1 MLRPLSRF
9 VATLA
14 LLSTALMASDA
25 AAAPSGGS
33 DADGEGTGSHAALNP
48 AELENAPLSLRGTR
62 GAAHPDCT
70 NGVPMWRHAVQA
82 GETLGLVAGRYGVRR
97 QDLVQLNE
105 LANPNLI
112 KIGAEL
118 RVCPEIAPR
127 QRKQVEHV
135 VAPGET
141 LSGIASRHDLS
152 VRELLIRAEGAGVD
166 DPNRVRVGQKLSFWV
181 DDGLVEAFR
190 PPLPKPKKSKARGSR
205 GGKGRRRARV
215 DVQLEASPAVFV
227 KRPRLAYGT
236 SKTIRLL
243 GRVVKQYKRRHAKGP
258 KVLIGNISA
267 KGGGKLHPHLS
278 HRRGVDIDVGYVL
291 KGAAGK
297 KTRFSGVNS
306 SNFDTAKTWSLVKA
320 FLDTKE
326 VRYIF
331 MDYAHQKTLYE
342 YAKSKGVSDDEL
354 DELFQYPRGRGRSY
368 GIIRHWRSHKNHF
381 HVRFHQ

>member
-1 MLRPLSRF
+1 M
-9 VATLA
+9 
-14 LLSTALMASDA
+14 
-25 AAAPSGGS
+25 
-33 DADGEGTGSHAALNP
+33 
-48 AELENAPLSLRGTR
+48 
-62 GAAHPDCT
+62 
-70 NGVPMWRHAVQA
+70 
-82 GETLGLVAGRYGVRR
+82 
-97 QDLVQLNE
+97 
-105 LANPNLI
+105 
-112 KIGAEL
+112 
-118 RVCPEIAPR
+118 
-127 QRKQVEHV
+127 
-135 VAPGET
+135 
-141 LSGIASRHDLS
+141 
-152 VRELLIRAEGAGVD
+152 
-166 DPNRVRVGQKLSFWV
+166 
-181 DDGLVEAFR
+181 
-190 PPLPKPKKSKARGSR
+190 
-205 GGKGRRRARV
+205 
-215 DVQLEASPAVFV
+215 QLEASPAVFI
-227 KRPRLAYGT
+227 KRPRPAYGT

-331 MDYAHQKTLYE
+331 MDYAHQKTPYE